1 MTEIKLSSE
10 LRTDLSKAHT
20 KQLRRDGKIPAIYY
34 FHQQKPVALI
44 IDQKDFRTAMQS
56 SARILDLQ
64 IGKKRHKCVIKDV
77 QYHPV
82 TDVIQHIDF
91 MGVNL
96 TEIINIKVPV
106 HVTGEAIGVKTFG
119 GVLEQHLWEVEVKC
133 QVANIPEDISID
145 VSELGLNDSISV
157 ADLEIEN
164 VEILTT
170 HSAAIVSVVLATG
183 AKEKEEV
190 EEEEELAE
198 GEEGEETEEKGEE
211 TEE

>member
-10 LRTDLSKAHT
+10 LRTDLSKAQT

-44 IDQKDFRTAMQS
+44 IDQKAFRTAMQS

-82 TDVIQHIDF
+82 TDAIQHIDF

-96 TEIINIKVPV
+96 TETIHIKVPI
-106 HVTGEAIGVKTFG
+106 HVKGEAVGVKTFG
-119 GVLEQHLWEVEVKC
+119 GVLEQHLWEIEVKC
-133 QVANIPEDISID
+133 QVANIPEDITID

-164 VEILTT
+164 AEILTT

-183 AKEKEEV
+183 AKEEEEA

-198 GEEGEETEEKGEE
+198 GEEGEETEEEE
-211 TEE
+211 ESEE